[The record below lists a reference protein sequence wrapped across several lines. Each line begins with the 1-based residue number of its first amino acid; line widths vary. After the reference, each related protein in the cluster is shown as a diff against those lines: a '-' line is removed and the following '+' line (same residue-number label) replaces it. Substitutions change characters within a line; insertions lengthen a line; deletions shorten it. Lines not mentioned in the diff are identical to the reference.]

1 MNEQVV
7 YFIGSV
13 VISVLGYFLKGTMD
27 DVKFMKKEI
36 EMVKTDNVKQ
46 QGEINM
52 LRQDH
57 MNKINSLD
65 DKIDELKETLKELTK
80 EIKSLNIEFAKA
92 LNDNKKKISR

>member
-1 MNEQVV
+1 MNEELV

-27 DVKFMKKEI
+27 DVKFMKKEL
-36 EMVKTDNVKQ
+36 ECVKTDNIKQ

-57 MNKINSLD
+57 SSKFENLD

-80 EIKSLNIEFAKA
+80 EIKALNIEFAKA
-92 LNDNKKKISR
+92 LSDNKKKDF

>member
-1 MNEQVV
+1 MNEEIV

-27 DVKFMKKEI
+27 DVKFMKKDI
-36 EMVKTDNVKQ
+36 ERVKTDNVKQ

-92 LNDNKKKISR
+92 LSDNKKKDF

>member
-7 YFIGSV
+7 YFIESV

-92 LNDNKKKISR
+92 LNDNKKKDF

>member
-92 LNDNKKKISR
+92 LNDNKKKDF

>member
-1 MNEQVV
+1 MNEELV

-36 EMVKTDNVKQ
+36 EMIKTDNVKQ

-57 MNKINSLD
+57 SSKFENLD
-65 DKIDELKETLKELTK
+65 DKIDELKDTLKELTK
-80 EIKSLNIEFAKA
+80 EIKALNIEFAKA
-92 LNDNKKKISR
+92 LSDNKKKDF

>member
-7 YFIGSV
+7 YFIWSV

-92 LNDNKKKISR
+92 LNDNKKKDF